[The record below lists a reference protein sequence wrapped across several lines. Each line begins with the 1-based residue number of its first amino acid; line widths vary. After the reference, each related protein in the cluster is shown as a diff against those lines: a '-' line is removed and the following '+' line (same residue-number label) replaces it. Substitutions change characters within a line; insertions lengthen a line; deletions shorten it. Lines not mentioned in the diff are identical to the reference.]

1 MELFKIK
8 GGNNLEGIIKVAGS
22 KNSATPII
30 AATLLTSQK
39 CVLENVPRIKDVLT
53 LLEIMQSMG
62 SRFDW
67 TDENTLEIENKNIDP
82 EKISQHLV
90 GKIRSSILLVG
101 PLLAR
106 FGKFKM
112 SSPGGCLI
120 GARPVD
126 THLGAFVDMGAKVEK
141 DGDTYIFFVKK
152 WQQNPHIVLSEFSV
166 TATENILMLA
176 GGLASNR
183 VTLDMAAAEPHVQD
197 LIFFLKKMGAKISG
211 AGTHTLVIEGNKKL
225 KGVKHKLI
233 SDPIEAGTFLIL
245 SAIFRGKIGVEGV
258 EEKFELLPMKKLEE
272 FGVRFLRKK
281 SGTKNI
287 IYSLAKLP
295 LNSPRVVQTMPHP
308 GLPTDLQALF
318 GLLSTQSSGTTLI
331 HDTMFEGRLK
341 YIDELVKMGANAT
354 ILDPH
359 RALIVGPTPLYGSII
374 SSFDLRGGMTMI
386 LAALIAR
393 GETIINGIE
402 QVDRGYEN
410 IDKRLMSLGAN
421 IERLKEIEN

>member
-1 MELFKIK
+1 MEFFKIK
-8 GGNNLEGIIKVAGS
+8 GGNNLEGIVKVAGS

-39 CVLENVPRIKDVLT
+39 CILENVPHIKDVLT
-53 LLEIMQSMG
+53 LLEIMRDMG
-62 SRFDW
+62 SCFNW
-67 TDENTLEIENKNIDP
+67 IDENTLEIENKNIDP
-82 EKISQHLV
+82 EKISPHLV

-106 FGKFKM
+106 FGEFKTV
-112 SSPGGCLI
+112 SPGGCLI

-126 THLGAFVDMGAKVEK
+126 THLEAFMDMGTKVENN
-141 DGDTYIFFVKK
+141 GNIYIFSAKK
-152 WQQNPHIVLSEFSV
+152 WRHNPHIILSEFSV

-176 GGLASNR
+176 SGIASNKIII
-183 VTLDMAAAEPHVQD
+183 DIAAAEPHVQD
-197 LIFFLKKMGAKISG
+197 LISFLKKMGVKISG
-211 AGTHTLVIEGNKKL
+211 AGTHTLTIEGNKKL

-233 SDPIEAGTFLIL
+233 NDPIEAGTFLIL
-245 SAIFRGKIGVEGV
+245 SAIFRGKIGIEGV
-258 EEKFELLPMKKLEE
+258 EEKFEFLPMKKLEE
-272 FGVRFLRKK
+272 FGVRFLHKK
-281 SGTKNI
+281 SGTRNI

-295 LNSPRVVQTMPHP
+295 LNSPRSVQTMPYP
-308 GLPTDLQALF
+308 GIPTDLQALF
-318 GLLSTQSSGTTLI
+318 GLLSTQANGTTLI

-359 RALIVGPTPLYGSII
+359 RALIVGPTPLYGSTI

-386 LAALIAR
+386 LAALIAH

-410 IDKRLMSLGAN
+410 IDKRLINLGAN
-421 IERLKEIEN
+421 IERLRAAD

>member
-1 MELFKIK
+1 MESFKIK
-8 GGNNLEGIIKVAGS
+8 GGNNLEGVIKVAGS

-39 CVLENVPRIKDVLT
+39 CVLKNIPRIKDVLT

-62 SRFDW
+62 SRFNW
-67 TDENTLEIENKNIDP
+67 TGENTLEIENKNIDP

-101 PLLAR
+101 PILAR

-112 SSPGGCLI
+112 TSPGGCLI
-120 GARPVD
+120 GARPLD
-126 THLGAFVDMGAKVEK
+126 THLGALIDMGARAEK
-141 DGDTYIFFVKK
+141 DGDVYTFSAKK
-152 WQQNPHIVLSEFSV
+152 WRRNPRVVLSEFSV

-176 GGLASNR
+176 SGLDSNK
-183 VTLDMAAAEPHVQD
+183 VILDMAAAEPHVQD
-197 LIFFLKKMGAKISG
+197 LISFLKKMGAKISG
-211 AGTHTLVIEGNKKL
+211 IGTHTLIIEGSRKL
-225 KGVKHKLI
+225 KGVRHKLI
-233 SDPIEAGTFLIL
+233 NDAIEAGTLLIL
-245 SAIFRGKIGVEGV
+245 SAIFRGKIGIEGV
-258 EEKFELLPMKKLEE
+258 DEKFELLPMKKLEE

-281 SGTKNI
+281 SGAKNI

-295 LNSPRVVQTMPHP
+295 LNSPRSVQTMPYP
-308 GLPTDLQALF
+308 GIPTDLQALF
-318 GLLSTQSSGTTLI
+318 GLLSTQANGTTLI

-359 RALIVGPTPLYGSII
+359 RALIVGPTPLYGSNI

-402 QVDRGYEN
+402 QVGRGYEN
-410 IDKRLMSLGAN
+410 IDERLINLGAN
-421 IERLKEIEN
+421 IERLQTE